1 MRRILN
7 ICAVVV
13 LLKEKGTCCISCD
26 VFNLNTTGGRW
37 SRSDCFALLL
47 FFCNRLP
54 FSTLNQ
60 KGIPAVVT
68 VIYEHCYFF
77 KFQTISVR
85 RTIAHVG
92 FLRPWSISL
101 GPSHSEKKK
110 KKSCSTSNNHRVLP
124 CARSSQR
131 CHWSADLLTLLLYDM
146 HMFGV
151 YFLYVSSFV
160 SEYVVV
166 CI

>member
-1 MRRILN
+1 MIQKNKRSKKRSPIRVNRKQDRSLKRERKNKKSRCVRRILN

-92 FLRPWSISL
+92 FLRP
-101 GPSHSEKKK
+101 
-110 KKSCSTSNNHRVLP
+110 
-124 CARSSQR
+124 
-131 CHWSADLLTLLLYDM
+131 
-146 HMFGV
+146 
-151 YFLYVSSFV
+151 
-160 SEYVVV
+160 
-166 CI
+166 

>member
-1 MRRILN
+1 MCGGSFTEGKGHVLYFMRRLQPEHHRWAVVKIRLFCVAPFFLQPTPILN
-7 ICAVVV
+7 A
-13 LLKEKGTCCISCD
+13 KSEGRSCCCYGY
-26 VFNLNTTGGRW
+26 LW
-37 SRSDCFALLL
+37 ALL
-47 FFCNRLP
+47 F
-54 FSTLNQ
+54 
-60 KGIPAVVT
+60 
-68 VIYEHCYFF
+68 FF

-151 YFLYVSSFV
+151 YFLYDSSFV
-160 SEYVVV
+160 SEQVVV